1 MGKWVGVK
9 RPLIGLALLSLILSS
24 LSIHPAQA
32 ADCATNTFSSG
43 STRFVKITSAA
54 GCTWLIPSGVTSLDF
69 VLVGGGG
76 GGSGGGSSGGAS
88 DLGGGGGGAGGI
100 VSINTSYS
108 VVGNNNLTLTV
119 GSGGSGSAVITAAS
133 PGTSTT
139 LTYSGST
146 ITASGGGGGGQAG
159 AGNNNSQLSG
169 DGGSN
174 TSYSGGFNDWDG
186 GGGGA
191 GASAIGNNGV
201 DIGGQGGT
209 GGSGGIG
216 KTDSTINAIAAA
228 TSSGQLVSGNYYFG
242 GGGGGGSTPAGAG
255 NPPAGVNTG
264 VGAVGGSGGG
274 GSGGF
279 QTNGAQATAAL
290 ANTGG
295 GGGGGGW
302 KSDSV
307 NADRAGKDGAA
318 GIILIRYTAAAD
330 TTPPTFT
337 SSSFSVDENIAI
349 TATAA
354 TIRVSE
360 SATVTISSGADADLF
375 NIYFSDSTT
384 ALIKFKASPDFEAPA
399 DSGGN
404 NIYDLTLTATDAAG
418 NAGTQA
424 ITITVGNL
432 VDTSGFNSLA
442 LAGSA
447 VTATYRTSVIITANV
462 TVASKITFTINGKV
476 LPGCKN
482 RSTAGSGSSHSV
494 TCTWKPS
501 RRGDVSLAAISTPNS
516 GSITGTSAN
525 PVSIRINNRTG
536 TR

>member
-1 MGKWVGVK
+1 MDKWVGAK
-9 RPLIGLALLSLILSS
+9 RPLTALTLLSLILSF
-24 LSIHPAQA
+24 LSIQPVQA
-32 ADCATNTFSSG
+32 ADCATTTSSSG
-43 STRFVKITSAA
+43 STRYVKITSAS

-69 VLVGGGG
+69 ILVGGGG
-76 GGSGGGSSGGAS
+76 GGSGGGGAGGAY
-88 DLGGGGGGAGGI
+88 DLGGGGGGAGGV
-100 VSINTSYS
+100 VSVYTSYS

-119 GSGGSGSAVITAAS
+119 GSGGNGSAVITAAN

-146 ITASGGGGGGQAG
+146 ITATGGGGGTQAG
-159 AGNNNSQLSG
+159 VGLNSSQLSG

-174 TSYSGGFNDWDG
+174 ASYSGGSNDWDG

-191 GASAIGNNGV
+191 GAAAVGNNGT
-201 DIGGQGGT
+201 DIPGQGGT
-209 GGSGGIG
+209 GGAGGIG
-216 KTDSTINAIAAA
+216 KTDSTINAIAAT

-242 GGGGGGSTPAGAG
+242 GGGGGGSTPNGSG
-255 NPPAGVNTG
+255 NPPAGANTG

-337 SSSFSVDENIAI
+337 SSSFSVDENVAI
-349 TATAA
+349 SATAA

-360 SATVTISSGADADLF
+360 SATVTISSGADAALF

-399 DSGGN
+399 DNGGN
-404 NIYDLTLTATDAAG
+404 NIYDLTLTATDTAG

-482 RSTAGSGSSHSV
+482 RSTSGSGSSHSV

-501 RRGDVSLAAISTPNS
+501 RRGQVALTAAATP
-516 GSITGTSAN
+516 TGAGIASATAS
-525 PVSIRINNRTG
+525 PVSIWVGNRTG
-536 TR
+536 AR